1 MSENPAT
8 QPTSAPEASPRPSSL
23 PWDREVDLL
32 VLGAGAAG
40 LTAAL
45 TGAREGLDV
54 LVLEKTGYIGGT
66 TAYSAGTCWIPD
78 NPFQRETGNTDD
90 AERAERYLDRLVGE
104 KSDKALRQAY
114 LDHGPQMLDYMAD
127 LGVTFRPS
135 PAVVDYHSE
144 LPETGQTGRALE
156 PEPFD
161 GRLLGRDRFRQIRP
175 PVPEFALMGGTLM
188 LRRPEVATLLGLFSG
203 EAGKTLRAG
212 TTALGLGARWALDRV
227 RYPRGTRLVMG
238 NALVARLYHGLL
250 QRGGEVWRNAYTA
263 ELVREGTESGEELGE
278 AGTVPGAVVGVV
290 VGHGGRQLRIR
301 ARRGVVLAAGGFAQS
316 PELRERFLPS
326 PTPQFSRAGE
336 GATGDTLRLSAAVGA
351 SAGTDDGENA
361 LWFPSSIGTRAD
373 GSTVVFPHIWDR
385 AKPGLIAVNAAG
397 RRFVDESVSYHRF
410 VRAMYASH
418 QAVPTIPAW
427 LVVDS
432 RTLATYGLGMITM
445 PHLPAA
451 ALQKY
456 LDSGYLYRGAS
467 LAELAGQIG
476 VDAAGL
482 QETVARYNGFAETG
496 VDEDFHKGE
505 LLFGR
510 VAGDPG
516 HEPNP
521 NVGPVQHGPFY
532 AMAVVPT
539 PLATA
544 YGIRINAQAQVVDA
558 AGAAIAGLYAAGNDA
573 ASVMG
578 SEYPGAGSQ
587 VGSGMT
593 FGWVAARHAAG
604 LDASGPGT

>member
-1 MSENPAT
+1 MTQSPAASEPTADRPA
-8 QPTSAPEASPRPSSL
+8 PA
-23 PWDREVDLL
+23 WDREVDLL
-32 VLGAGAAG
+32 VLGTGAAG

-45 TGAREGLDV
+45 TGAAEGLDV
-54 LVLEKTGYIGGT
+54 LALEKTDYIGGT

-78 NPFQRETGNTDD
+78 NHFQRAAGNTDD
-90 AERAERYLDRLVGE
+90 AARAERYLDRLVGE

-114 LDHGPQMLDYMAD
+114 LDQGPRMLAAMAE

-144 LPETGQTGRALE
+144 LPETGKTGRALE

-161 GRLLGRDRFRQIRP
+161 GRLLGRERFRQIRP

-203 EAGKTLRAG
+203 HARKTVTAGA
-212 TTALGLGARWALDRV
+212 TALGLGARWAVDRL

-238 NALVARLYHGLL
+238 NALIARLYHELL
-250 QRGGEVWRNAYTA
+250 GRGGEVWRNAHTTELLRA
-263 ELVREGTESGEELGE
+263 EPE
-278 AGTVPGAVVGVV
+278 AGRVVGAV
-290 VGHGGRQLRIR
+290 VGHGGRTLRIR

-316 PELRERFLPS
+316 PELRERYLPS

-351 SAGTDDGENA
+351 AAGTDNGENA

-418 QAVPTIPAW
+418 ETVPTVPAW

-432 RTLATYGLGMITM
+432 RTLARYGLGMITM

-456 LDSGYLYRGAS
+456 VDAGYLVRGETV
-467 LAELAGQIG
+467 AELAERTG

-482 QETVARYNGFAETG
+482 QETVERYNGFARTG

-505 LLFGR
+505 LLFGQ
-510 VAGDPG
+510 VAGDPE
-516 HEPNP
+516 HAPNP
-521 NVGPVQHGPFY
+521 NVGPVERAPFY

-544 YGIRINAQAQVVDA
+544 YGISTDAQARVVDRR
-558 AGAAIAGLYAAGNDA
+558 GEAIEGLYAAGNDA

-587 VGSGMT
+587 VGAGMT

-604 LDASGPGT
+604 RLSGVDG